1 MTSENESVRQV
12 VAELKKRIGMK
23 NGKAKYALFAEDAA
37 DFVKRLTLANKRDHW
52 KIVALLKILTGVSNG
67 K

>member
-1 MTSENESVRQV
+1 MASENESVIQV
-12 VAELKKRIGMK
+12 IADFKKTIGMK

-37 DFVKRLTLANKRDHW
+37 SFVKRLTLANKRDNW
-52 KIVALLKILTGVSNG
+52 KIGAIMKILTGDNYG

>member
-1 MTSENESVRQV
+1 MNVEPSSG
-12 VAELKKRIGMK
+12 AMLSAMK
-23 NGKAKYALFAEDAA
+23 EALFAEDAA

-52 KIVALLKILTGVSNG
+52 KIVAILKILTGDNYG

>member
-1 MTSENESVRQV
+1 MESENESVRQV
-12 VAELKKRIGMK
+12 VADLKKRIGMK
-23 NGKAKYALFAEDAA
+23 NGKAKYTLFPEDLA

-52 KIVALLKILTGVSNG
+52 KIVAIMKILTGDNYG

>member
-1 MTSENESVRQV
+1 MASENESVKQV
-12 VAELKKRIGMK
+12 IADFKKTIGMK

-37 DFVKRLTLANKRDHW
+37 CFVNRLTLANERDHW
-52 KIVALLKILTGVSNG
+52 KIGTVMKILTGDNYG

>member
-1 MTSENESVRQV
+1 MQSENESVIQV
-12 VAELKKRIGMK
+12 IADFKKTIGMK

-37 DFVKRLTLANKRDHW
+37 SFVKRLILANKRDHW
-52 KIVALLKILTGVSNG
+52 KIGKIMKILKGATDG